1 MVVPRKEEARSESD
15 PFPISNIRAGQ
26 LEQVGA
32 EQCSSGSAMTL
43 TERLLHETVNQQS
56 ELSKFRRTQR
66 GGRLPGGLGGPTYL
80 KRKFVSDDLVLEK
93 WHHPQWSTDVE
104 PYYQSRYNCF

>member
-26 LEQVGA
+26 LEQVGGK
-32 EQCSSGSAMTL
+32 QCSSGSAMTL
-43 TERLLHETVNQQS
+43 TERLLHETVTQQS

-66 GGRLPGGLGGPTYL
+66 GGRLPHVSKSGLI
-80 KRKFVSDDLVLEK
+80 
-93 WHHPQWSTDVE
+93 
-104 PYYQSRYNCF
+104 